1 MFDCIAIIGV
11 GLIGGSVALAAKKN
25 RLCKEIVGS
34 GRNESELQQA
44 VQLGVI
50 DRYEMDVGEA
60 VKEADLILIA
70 VPLSAFSDVFRQ
82 IKGKY
87 RNGAIITDAGSAKA
101 SVVKDAQTVFGTLPA
116 GFVPGHPIAGTEKS
130 GVQAAFAELFES
142 RCTIITPLASSASE
156 AVTALTAFWQGCG
169 ASVVNM
175 EVAHHDEVLAATSH
189 LPHVLAYALV
199 DSLAQMHERVEIF
212 RYAAG
217 GFRDFTR
224 IASSSPMMWRD
235 ICMANKEAVLDVLEQ
250 FKKQLELVSQAIAD
264 NDANELEAIFCRAKK
279 ARDEHVVI

>member
-25 RLCKEIVGS
+25 RLCKAVVGS
-34 GRNESELQQA
+34 GRNERELQRA

-50 DRYEMDVGEA
+50 DRYEMDIGEA
-60 VKEADLILIA
+60 VKEADLVLIA
-70 VPLSAFSDVFRQ
+70 VPLSAFSDVFQQ
-82 IKGKY
+82 IKGKC
-87 RNGAIITDAGSAKA
+87 RQGVIITDAGSAKA
-101 SVVKDAQTVFGTLPA
+101 CVVKEAKNIFGTLPA
-116 GFVPGHPIAGTEKS
+116 GLVPGHPIAGTEKS
-130 GVQAAFAELFES
+130 GVQAAFAELFER
-142 RCTIITPLASSASE
+142 RCTIITPLASSADE
-156 AVTALTAFWQGCG
+156 AVAALTAFWQGCG
-169 ASVVNM
+169 ANVVSM

-224 IASSSPMMWRD
+224 IASSSPVMWRD

-250 FKKQLELVSQAIAD
+250 YKKQLDIVSQAIAE
-264 NDANELEAIFCRAKK
+264 NDASELEAIFCRAKK
-279 ARDEHVVI
+279 ARDEHVVS